1 MGHDKEIKRVG
12 LADFC
17 KGLKASQGIL
27 IVLKILRKLV
37 PHEENSGDVVLV
49 NDAFDPIAHGRN
61 IQTQGRNAIVLG
73 NLQDIAHH
81 FRNSG
86 LVLGVLQHRDDLIH
100 MLAAE
105 IPHVLIFLNQAVK
118 VDSVCLFVFQPAQ
131 GGFLQGCF
139 TTIGNAMLLQR
150 SCDAIL

>member
-49 NDAFDPIAHGRN
+49 NDAFAPLPELMDRKK
-61 IQTQGRNAIVLG
+61 R
-73 NLQDIAHH
+73 DIME
-81 FRNSG
+81 RKGDKEDENKRQKQQKESS
-86 LVLGVLQHRDDLIH
+86 
-100 MLAAE
+100 AAA
-105 IPHVLIFLNQAVK
+105 L
-118 VDSVCLFVFQPAQ
+118 
-131 GGFLQGCF
+131 
-139 TTIGNAMLLQR
+139 
-150 SCDAIL
+150 